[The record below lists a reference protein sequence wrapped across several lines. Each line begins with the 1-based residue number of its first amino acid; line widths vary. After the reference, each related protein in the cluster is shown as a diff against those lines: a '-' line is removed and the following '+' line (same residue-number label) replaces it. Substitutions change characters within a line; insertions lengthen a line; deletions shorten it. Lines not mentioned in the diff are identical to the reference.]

1 MAFNQV
7 NALEFAEIKAQIKEY
22 LRSQSQF
29 SDYDFEGSSL
39 TVLIDTLA
47 YNTYYSSVN
56 ANLAV
61 NEGFLETAV
70 LRENV
75 VKLAR
80 MIGYT
85 PKSARSARTTCNI
98 AVQTPFPYPK
108 SVTIA
113 AGLVANFTGLDNNN
127 FVFSVPTDIAQSVDS
142 LTGIATFSNTV
153 LYEGLFLTDTFVKD
167 TSQRQR
173 FILTNE
179 RVDTTSMIVE
189 VTSGT
194 ITEKY
199 LQATDITKIDSTS
212 KVFFL
217 EESEYQIPE
226 ILFGDGVV
234 GKALNNGDVVT
245 VKYTTSGGTGANG
258 LKVFENIGTYRDNA
272 GNAITSGIT
281 ITAVSFPDGGSDP
294 ETTESIKFG
303 APKFYS
309 AFGRAVSTQDYEA
322 IIPQIY
328 PNVASIACY
337 GGEEAEPPEYG
348 KVFLAIKP
356 RNADKLSLSEKNS
369 VLKKLREY
377 SIAAIQPTII
387 DPSILYID
395 LVSFV
400 YYNPN
405 NTRRTPDEI
414 KNLVITTLTAL
425 NSSGE
430 FNKFGGKFK
439 YSKAQ
444 NIIDDSERSIT
455 SNITRVTMRKNISV
469 TLNARVN
476 YKICY
481 GNRINMQTSTN
492 PAVSSSGF
500 KIVGDDV
507 NTYYLNDDGNQTL
520 RLYYV
525 KGTGEFEYIDGLWG
539 SVDYDMGE
547 IVINDLII
555 QSTSVTNNTL
565 QIKAT
570 PKSNDLV
577 SLRETY
583 ITMGIDNSVITVV
596 EDTISSGSNLSG
608 TGVIPESSYCLL
620 YTSPSPRDK
629 RQSRMP
635 SSA

>member
-7 NALEFAEIKAQIKEY
+7 NALEFNQIKAQIKEY

-39 TVLIDTLA
+39 SVLIDTLA
-47 YNTYYSSVN
+47 YNTYYTSVN

-98 AVQTPFPYPK
+98 AVQTAFPYPK
-108 SVTIA
+108 SVTIS
-113 AGLVANFTGLDNNN
+113 AGLVLNFTGLDNNN
-127 FVFSVPTDIAQSVDS
+127 FVFSIPTDISQSVDS
-142 LTGIATFSNTV
+142 LSGIATFSNTV
-153 LYEGLFLTDTFVKD
+153 LYEGIFLNDTFVKD

-173 FILTNE
+173 FILTND

-234 GKALNNGDVVT
+234 GKALANGDVVN
-245 VKYTTSGGTGANG
+245 VKYTTSAGRGANG
-258 LKVFENIGTYRDNA
+258 LKVFENIGTFRDNNL
-272 GNAITSGIT
+272 NAITSGIT
-281 ITAVSFPDGGSDP
+281 ITAVSFPDGGAEP
-294 ETTESIKFG
+294 ESTESIKFG

-356 RNADKLSLSEKNS
+356 KNADKLSLSEKNA

-395 LVSFV
+395 LTSFV

-405 NTRRTPDEI
+405 LTRRTPAEV

-439 YSKAQ
+439 YSKVQ
-444 NIIDDSERSIT
+444 NIIDDAERSIT
-455 SNITRVTMRKNISV
+455 SNITRVTMRKNATV
-469 TLNARVN
+469 DLNTRVN

-481 GNRINMQTSTN
+481 GNRINQQTSTN
-492 PAVSSSGF
+492 PSVSSSGF

-507 NTYYLNDDGNQTL
+507 NTYYLNDDGAGLL

-525 KGTGEFEYIDGLWG
+525 KGTGEFEYVDGLWG
-539 SVDYDMGE
+539 SVDYDMGD

-555 QSTSVTNNTL
+555 QSTVVTNNTL

-596 EDTISSGSNLSG
+596 EDTISSGSNISG
-608 TGVIPESSYCLL
+608 TGVIPESSY
-620 YTSPSPRDK
+620 
-629 RQSRMP
+629 
-635 SSA
+635 

>member
-7 NALEFAEIKAQIKEY
+7 NALEFNEIKAQIKEY
-22 LRSQSQF
+22 MKSQSQF

-39 TVLIDTLA
+39 TVLIDALA
-47 YNTYYSSVN
+47 YNTYYTAVN

-85 PKSARSARTTCNI
+85 PRSARSARTTVNI
-98 AVQTPFPYPK
+98 SVQTAFPYPK
-108 SVTIA
+108 SVRIGG
-113 AGLVANFTGLDNNN
+113 GLVLNFTGLDNNN
-127 FVFSVPTDIAQSVDS
+127 FVFSIPTDTSQSVDS
-142 LTGIATFSNTV
+142 LTGIASFNNTV
-153 LYEGLFLTDTFVKD
+153 LYEGLYLTDTFVKD
-167 TSQRQR
+167 TTQRQR
-173 FILTNE
+173 FILTND
-179 RVDTTSMIVE
+179 RVDTSSMIVE

-234 GKALNNGDVVT
+234 GKALDNGDVVT
-245 VKYTTSGGTGANG
+245 VKYTTSAGTGANG
-258 LKVFENIGTYRDNA
+258 LKVFENIGTYRDNL
-272 GNAITSGIT
+272 GNGITSGIT
-281 ITAVSFPDGGSDP
+281 ITAVSFPDGGAEP
-294 ETTESIKFG
+294 ESTEAIKFS

-309 AFGRAVSTQDYEA
+309 AFGRAVSTRDYEA

-328 PNVASIACY
+328 PNVSSISCY
-337 GGEEAEPPEYG
+337 GGEEAEPPEFG

-356 RNADKLSLSEKNS
+356 KNADKLSLSEKNS

-377 SIAAIQPTII
+377 SVAAIQPTII
-387 DPSILYID
+387 DPSILYVD
-395 LVSFV
+395 LISFV

-405 NTRRTPDEI
+405 LTRRTPAEV
-414 KNLVITTLTAL
+414 KNLVIITLTTL
-425 NSSGE
+425 NSSAE

-439 YSKAQ
+439 YSKVQ
-444 NIIDDSERSIT
+444 NIIDDAERSIT
-455 SNITRVTMRKNISV
+455 SNITRIAMRKNV
-469 TLNARVN
+469 TVDLNTRVN

-481 GNRINMQTSTN
+481 GNRINQQTSTA
-492 PAVSSSGF
+492 PSVSSSGF

-507 NTYYLNDDGNQTL
+507 NTYYLNDDGAGTL

-539 SVDYDMGE
+539 NVDYDMGE
-547 IVINDLII
+547 ITINDLII
-555 QSTSVTNNTL
+555 QSTNVVNNTL
-565 QIKAT
+565 QISAT

-608 TGVIPESSYCLL
+608 TGVIPESSY
-620 YTSPSPRDK
+620 
-629 RQSRMP
+629 
-635 SSA
+635 

>member
-7 NALEFAEIKAQIKEY
+7 NALEFNQIKAQIKEY

-39 TVLIDTLA
+39 SVLIDTLA
-47 YNTYYSSVN
+47 YNTYYTSVN

-85 PKSARSARTTCNI
+85 PKSARSARTTVNV
-98 AVQTPFPYPK
+98 AVQTVFPYPK
-108 SVTIA
+108 SVTMS
-113 AGLVANFTGLDNNN
+113 AGLVLNFTGLDNNN
-127 FVFSVPTDIAQSVDS
+127 FVFSIPTDITQSVDS
-142 LTGIATFSNTV
+142 LTGVATFNDTV
-153 LYEGLFLTDTFVKD
+153 LYEGLYLTDTFVKN
-167 TSQRQR
+167 TSERQR

-179 RVDTTSMIVE
+179 RVDTTSLVVQ

-194 ITEKY
+194 VTEKY
-199 LQATDITKIDSTS
+199 LQATDITKIDANS

-226 ILFGDGVV
+226 ILFGDGIV
-234 GKALNNGDVVT
+234 GKKLENGDVVT
-245 VKYTTSGGTGANG
+245 VKYTTSAGVGANG
-258 LKVFENIGTYRDNA
+258 LKVFENIGTFRDSLN
-272 GNAITSGIT
+272 NAITSGIT
-281 ITAVSFPDGGSDP
+281 VTATSFPDGGAEP
-294 ETTESIKFG
+294 ETTEAIKFS

-309 AFGRAVSTQDYEA
+309 AFGRAVSTRDYEA

-337 GGEEAEPPEYG
+337 GGEEAEPPEFG

-377 SIAAIQPTII
+377 SVAAIQPTII
-387 DPSILYID
+387 DPSVLYVD
-395 LVSFV
+395 LTSFV

-405 NTRRTPDEI
+405 VTRKTPDQL
-414 KNLVITTLTAL
+414 KNLIITTLTVL

-439 YSKAQ
+439 YSKIQ
-444 NIIDDSERSIT
+444 NIIDEAERSIT
-455 SNITRVTMRKNISV
+455 SNITKVMMRKNV
-469 TLNARVN
+469 TVDLNTRVN

-481 GNRINMQTSTN
+481 GNRINQQTTTN
-492 PAVSSSGF
+492 PAVISSGF
-500 KIVGDDV
+500 KIVGDDI
-507 NTYYLNDDGNQTL
+507 NTYYLNDDGSGTL

-525 KGTGEFEYIDGLWG
+525 KGTGEFEYVDGLWG
-539 SVDYDMGE
+539 TVDYDMGE

-555 QSTSVTNNTL
+555 QSTDVANNTL

-608 TGVIPESSYCLL
+608 TGVIPESSY
-620 YTSPSPRDK
+620 
-629 RQSRMP
+629 
-635 SSA
+635 

>member
-7 NALEFAEIKAQIKEY
+7 NALEFNQIKAQIKEY

-47 YNTYYSSVN
+47 YNTYYTSVN

-98 AVQTPFPYPK
+98 SVQTAFPYPA
-108 SVTIA
+108 SVTMA
-113 AGLVANFTGLDNNN
+113 AGLVLNFTGLDNNN
-127 FVFSVPTDIAQSVDS
+127 FVFSIPTDITQSVDS
-142 LTGIATFSNTV
+142 LTGIATFNDTV
-153 LYEGLFLTDTFVKD
+153 FFEGLYLQDTFVKN
-167 TSQRQR
+167 TAERQR
-173 FILTNE
+173 FILTND
-179 RVDTTSMIVE
+179 RVDTTSMIVQ
-189 VTSGT
+189 VTSCT
-194 ITEKY
+194 VTEKY
-199 LQATDITKIDSTS
+199 LQATDITKIDATS

-234 GKALNNGDVVT
+234 GKALSNGDVVT
-245 VKYTTSGGTGANG
+245 VKYTTSAGTGANG
-258 LKVFENIGTYRDNA
+258 LKVFENIGTFRDNV

-281 ITAVSFPDGGSDP
+281 ITATSFPDGGAEP
-294 ETTESIKFG
+294 ETTEAIKFS

-309 AFGRAVSTQDYEA
+309 AFGRAVSTRDYES

-337 GGEEAEPPEYG
+337 GGEEAEPPEFG

-377 SIAAIQPTII
+377 SVAAIQPTII
-387 DPSILYID
+387 DPSILYVD
-395 LVSFV
+395 LTSFV

-405 NTRRTPDEI
+405 ITRKTPDQL
-414 KNLVITTLTAL
+414 KNLIITTLTVL

-439 YSKAQ
+439 YSKIQ
-444 NIIDDSERSIT
+444 NIIDDAERSIT
-455 SNITRVTMRKNISV
+455 SNITRIAMRKNITV
-469 TLNARVN
+469 DLNTRVN

-481 GNRINMQTSTN
+481 GNRINQQTSTS
-492 PAVSSSGF
+492 PSVISSGF
-500 KIVGDDV
+500 KIVGDDT
-507 NTYYLNDDGNQTL
+507 NTYYLNDDGSGTL

-525 KGTGEFEYIDGLWG
+525 KGTGEFEYVDGLWG
-539 SVDYDMGE
+539 TVDYNMGE

-555 QSTSVTNNTL
+555 QSTNVANNTL

-583 ITMGIDNSVITVV
+583 ITMGIDNSVITMI

-608 TGVIPESSYCLL
+608 TGVIPESSY
-620 YTSPSPRDK
+620 
-629 RQSRMP
+629 
-635 SSA
+635 

>member
-7 NALEFAEIKAQIKEY
+7 NALEFNEIKAQIKEF
-22 LRSQSQF
+22 LKSQSQF

-47 YNTYYSSVN
+47 YNTYYTAVN

-85 PKSARSARTTCNI
+85 PKSARSARTTVDI

-108 SVTIA
+108 SVTIS
-113 AGLVANFTGLDNNN
+113 AGLVLNFTGLDNNN
-127 FVFSVPTDIAQSVDS
+127 FVFSIPTDTSQSVDS

-153 LYEGLFLTDTFVKD
+153 LFEGLFLTDTFVKD

-173 FILTNE
+173 FILTNDK
-179 RVDTTSMIVE
+179 VDTTSMIVE

-226 ILFGDGVV
+226 ILFGDGVI
-234 GKALNNGDVVT
+234 GKALTNGDVVT
-245 VKYTTSGGTGANG
+245 VRYTTSSGNGANG
-258 LKVFENIGTYRDNA
+258 LKVFENIGTYRDNL
-272 GNAITSGIT
+272 GNAISSGIT
-281 ITAVSFPDGGSDP
+281 ITAVSFPDGGSEP

-322 IIPQIY
+322 IVPQVY

-337 GGEEAEPPEYG
+337 GGEEAEPPEFG

-356 RNADKLSLSEKNS
+356 KNADKLSLSEKNS

-377 SIAAIQPTII
+377 SVAAIQPTII
-387 DPSILYID
+387 DPSILYVD
-395 LVSFV
+395 MVSFV

-405 NTRRTPDEI
+405 NTRRTPAEI

-455 SNITRVTMRKNISV
+455 SNITRIMMRKNITV
-469 TLNARVN
+469 DLNQRVN

-481 GNRINMQTSTN
+481 GNRVNQQTSTD
-492 PAVSSSGF
+492 PAIISSGF
-500 KIVGDDV
+500 KIVGDDI
-507 NTYYLNDDGNQTL
+507 NTYYLNDDGAGTL

-555 QSTSVTNNTL
+555 QSTVVANNTL
-565 QIKAT
+565 QIKAV

-583 ITMGIDNSVITVV
+583 ITLGIDNSVITVV

-608 TGVIPESSYCLL
+608 TGVIPESSY
-620 YTSPSPRDK
+620 
-629 RQSRMP
+629 
-635 SSA
+635 

>member
-7 NALEFAEIKAQIKEY
+7 NALEFNEIKAQIKEY
-22 LRSQSQF
+22 MKSQSQF

-39 TVLIDTLA
+39 TVLIDALA
-47 YNTYYSSVN
+47 YNTYYTAVN

-85 PKSARSARTTCNI
+85 PRSARSARTTVNI
-98 AVQTPFPYPK
+98 SVQTAFPYPK
-108 SVTIA
+108 SVTIGG
-113 AGLVANFTGLDNNN
+113 GLVLNFTGLDNNN
-127 FVFSVPTDIAQSVDS
+127 FVFSIPTDTSQSVDS
-142 LTGIATFSNTV
+142 LTGIASFNNTV
-153 LYEGLFLTDTFVKD
+153 LYEGLYLTDTFVKD
-167 TSQRQR
+167 TTQRQR
-173 FILTNE
+173 FILTND
-179 RVDTTSMIVE
+179 RVDTSSMIVE

-234 GKALNNGDVVT
+234 GKALDNGDVVT
-245 VKYTTSGGTGANG
+245 VKYTTSAGTGANG
-258 LKVFENIGTYRDNA
+258 LKVFENIGTYRDNL
-272 GNAITSGIT
+272 GNGITSGIT
-281 ITAVSFPDGGSDP
+281 ITAVSFPDGGAEP
-294 ETTESIKFG
+294 ESTEAIKFS

-309 AFGRAVSTQDYEA
+309 AFGRAVSTRDYEA

-328 PNVASIACY
+328 PNVSSISCY
-337 GGEEAEPPEYG
+337 GGEEAEPPEFG

-356 RNADKLSLSEKNS
+356 KNADKLSLSEKNS

-377 SIAAIQPTII
+377 SVAAIQPTII
-387 DPSILYID
+387 DPSILYVD
-395 LVSFV
+395 LISFV

-405 NTRRTPDEI
+405 LTRRTPAEV
-414 KNLVITTLTAL
+414 KNLVIITLTTL
-425 NSSGE
+425 NSSAE

-439 YSKAQ
+439 YSKVQ
-444 NIIDDSERSIT
+444 NIIDDAERSIT
-455 SNITRVTMRKNISV
+455 SNITRIAMRKNV
-469 TLNARVN
+469 TVDLNTRVN

-481 GNRINMQTSTN
+481 GNRINQQTSTA
-492 PAVSSSGF
+492 PSVSPSGF

-507 NTYYLNDDGNQTL
+507 NTYYLNDDGAGTL

-539 SVDYDMGE
+539 NVDYDMGE
-547 IVINDLII
+547 ITINDLII
-555 QSTSVTNNTL
+555 QSTNVVNNTL
-565 QIKAT
+565 QISAT

-608 TGVIPESSYCLL
+608 TGVIPESSY
-620 YTSPSPRDK
+620 
-629 RQSRMP
+629 
-635 SSA
+635 

>member
-7 NALEFAEIKAQIKEY
+7 NALEFNQIKAQIKEY

-39 TVLIDTLA
+39 TVLIDALA
-47 YNTYYSSVN
+47 YNTYYTSVN

-98 AVQTPFPYPK
+98 SVQTAFPYPK

-113 AGLVANFTGLDNNN
+113 AGLVLNFTGLDNNN
-127 FVFSVPTDIAQSVDS
+127 FVFSIPSDITQSVDS
-142 LTGIATFSNTV
+142 LTGIAAFNDTV
-153 LYEGLFLTDTFVKD
+153 LYEGLYLTDTFVKN
-167 TSQRQR
+167 TAERQR
-173 FILTNE
+173 FILTND
-179 RVDTTSMIVE
+179 RVDTTSMIVQ

-194 ITEKY
+194 VTEKY
-199 LQATDITKIDSTS
+199 LQATDITKIDATS

-234 GKALNNGDVVT
+234 GKALSNGDVVT
-245 VKYTTSGGTGANG
+245 VKYTTSAGTGANG
-258 LKVFENIGTYRDNA
+258 LKVFENIGTFRDNV

-281 ITAVSFPDGGSDP
+281 ITATSFPDGGAEP
-294 ETTESIKFG
+294 ETTEAIKFS

-309 AFGRAVSTQDYEA
+309 AFGRAVSTRDYES

-337 GGEEAEPPEYG
+337 GGEEAEPPEFG

-356 RNADKLSLSEKNS
+356 KNADKLSLSEKNS

-377 SIAAIQPTII
+377 SVAAIQPTII
-387 DPSILYID
+387 DPSILYVD
-395 LVSFV
+395 LTSFV

-405 NTRRTPDEI
+405 NTRKSPAEL
-414 KNLVITTLTAL
+414 KNLILTTLTVL

-439 YSKAQ
+439 YSKIQ
-444 NIIDDSERSIT
+444 NIIDDAERSIT
-455 SNITRVTMRKNISV
+455 SNITRIAMRKNITV
-469 TLNARVN
+469 DLNTRVN

-481 GNRINMQTSTN
+481 GNRINQQTTTN
-492 PAVSSSGF
+492 PAVISSGF
-500 KIVGDDV
+500 KIVGDDI
-507 NTYYLNDDGNQTL
+507 NTYYLNDDGSGTL

-525 KGTGEFEYIDGLWG
+525 KGTGEFEYVDGLWG
-539 SVDYDMGE
+539 TVDYDMGE

-555 QSTSVTNNTL
+555 QSTNVANNTL

-608 TGVIPESSYCLL
+608 TGVIPESSY
-620 YTSPSPRDK
+620 
-629 RQSRMP
+629 
-635 SSA
+635 

>member
-7 NALEFAEIKAQIKEY
+7 NSLEFNEIKAQIKEY

-47 YNTYYSSVN
+47 YNTYYTAVN

-85 PKSARSARTTCNI
+85 PKSARSARTVVNI
-98 AVQTPFPYPK
+98 SVQTAFPYPK

-113 AGLVANFTGLDNNN
+113 AGLVLNYTGLDNNN
-127 FVFSVPTDIAQSVDS
+127 FVFSIPTDTSQSVDS
-142 LTGIATFSNTV
+142 LTGIASFKNVTLF
-153 LYEGLFLTDTFVKD
+153 EGLYLQDTFVKN

-179 RVDTTSMIVE
+179 RVDTSSMIVQ

-199 LQATDITKIDSTS
+199 LQATDVTKIDSTS

-234 GKALNNGDVVT
+234 GKALLNGDVVT
-245 VKYTTSGGTGANG
+245 VKYTTSAGRGANG
-258 LKVFENIGTYRDNA
+258 LKVFENIGTYRDNLN
-272 GNAITSGIT
+272 NAITSGIT
-281 ITAVSFPDGGSDP
+281 INAISFPDGGAEP
-294 ETTESIKFG
+294 ESTESIKFS

-328 PNVASIACY
+328 PNVASISCY
-337 GGEEAEPPEYG
+337 GGEEAEPPEFG

-356 RNADKLSLSEKNS
+356 KNADKLSLSEKNS

-395 LVSFV
+395 LNSFV

-405 NTRRTPDEI
+405 NTRKTPAEV

-425 NSSGE
+425 NASGE

-439 YSKAQ
+439 YSKIQ
-444 NIIDDSERSIT
+444 NIIDQAERSIT
-455 SNITRVTMRKNISV
+455 SNITKIVMRKNISV
-469 TLNARVN
+469 DLNTRVN

-481 GNRINMQTSTN
+481 GNRINQQTSTN
-492 PAVSSSGF
+492 PSIMSSGF

-507 NTYYLNDDGNQTL
+507 NTYFLNDDANGAL

-555 QSTSVTNNTL
+555 QSTSVTNDTL

-583 ITMGIDNSVITVV
+583 ITMGIDNTVITVV

-608 TGVIPESSYCLL
+608 TGVIPESSY
-620 YTSPSPRDK
+620 
-629 RQSRMP
+629 
-635 SSA
+635 

>member
-7 NALEFAEIKAQIKEY
+7 NALEFNEIKAQIKEY
-22 LRSQSQF
+22 LKSQSQF

-39 TVLIDTLA
+39 TVLIDALA
-47 YNTYYSSVN
+47 YNTYYTSVN

-85 PKSARSARTTCNI
+85 PSSARSARTTVNI
-98 AVQTPFPYPK
+98 AVQTAFPYPK
-108 SVTIA
+108 TVTIS
-113 AGLVANFTGLDNNN
+113 AGLVLNFTGLDNNN
-127 FVFSVPTDIAQSVDS
+127 FVFSIPTDVTQSVDS

-153 LYEGLFLTDTFVKD
+153 LYEGLYLSDTFVKD
-167 TSQRQR
+167 TTQRQR

-199 LQATDITKIDSTS
+199 LQATDITKINSTS

-234 GKALNNGDVVT
+234 GKALENGDVVT
-245 VKYTTSGGTGANG
+245 VTYTTSAGTGANG
-258 LKVFENIGTYRDNA
+258 LKVFENFGTYRDNA
-272 GNAITSGIT
+272 GNGITSGIT
-281 ITAVSFPDGGSDP
+281 ITAVSFPDGGSEP
-294 ETTESIKFG
+294 ESTEAIKFS

-309 AFGRAVSTQDYEA
+309 AFGRAVSTRDYEA

-328 PNVASIACY
+328 PNVSSIACY

-356 RNADKLSLSEKNS
+356 KNADKLSLSEKNS
-369 VLKKLREY
+369 VLKSLREY

-395 LVSFV
+395 LISFV

-405 NTRRTPDEI
+405 NTRRTPAEV

-439 YSKAQ
+439 YSKVQ
-444 NIIDDSERSIT
+444 NIIDDAERSIT
-455 SNITRVTMRKNISV
+455 SNITRVAMRKNV
-469 TLNARVN
+469 TVDLNTRVN

-481 GNRINMQTSTN
+481 GNRINMQTSTS
-492 PAVSSSGF
+492 PSVSTSGF
-500 KIVGDDV
+500 KIVGDDI
-507 NTYYLNDDGNQTL
+507 NTYYLNDDGTGTL

-539 SVDYDMGE
+539 SVDYDMCE
-547 IVINDLII
+547 ITINDLII
-555 QSTSVTNNTL
+555 QSTNVANNTL
-565 QIKAT
+565 QISAT

-596 EDTISSGSNLSG
+596 EDTISSGANLSG
-608 TGVIPESSYCLL
+608 TGVIPESSY
-620 YTSPSPRDK
+620 
-629 RQSRMP
+629 
-635 SSA
+635 

>member
-7 NALEFAEIKAQIKEY
+7 NALEFNQIKAQIKEY
-22 LRSQSQF
+22 LKSQSQF

-47 YNTYYSSVN
+47 YNTYYTAVN

-85 PKSARSARTTCNI
+85 PNSAKSARTTVNI
-98 AVQTPFPYPK
+98 AVQTAFPYPK

-113 AGLVANFTGLDNNN
+113 AGLVLNFTGLDNNN
-127 FVFSVPTDIAQSVDS
+127 FVFSIPTDVSQSVDS
-142 LTGIATFSNTV
+142 LTGIASFNNLELT
-153 LYEGLFLTDTFVKD
+153 EGLYLQDTFVKNE
-167 TSQRQR
+167 TQRQR
-173 FILTNE
+173 FILTNN

-199 LQATDITKIDSTS
+199 LQVSDITKITSTS
-212 KVFFL
+212 KVFYL

-226 ILFGDGVV
+226 ILFGDGVI
-234 GKALNNGDVVT
+234 GKALENGDVVT
-245 VKYTTSGGTGANG
+245 VKYTTSAGAGANG
-258 LKVFENIGTYRDNA
+258 LKVFENIGTFRDNLN
-272 GNAITSGIT
+272 NAITSGIT
-281 ITAVSFPDGGSDP
+281 ISTVTFPDGGAEP
-294 ETTESIKFG
+294 ESTESIKFS

-337 GGEEAEPPEYG
+337 GGEEAEPPQFG

-369 VLKKLREY
+369 VLKKLRDF
-377 SIAAIQPTII
+377 SVAAIQPTII
-387 DPSILYID
+387 DPSVLYVD
-395 LVSFV
+395 LNSFV

-405 NTRRTPDEI
+405 NTRRTPAEI
-414 KNLVITTLTAL
+414 KNLIIITLNAL
-425 NSSGE
+425 NASGE

-439 YSKAQ
+439 YSKVQ
-444 NIIDDSERSIT
+444 NIIDDAERSIT
-455 SNITRVTMRKNISV
+455 SNITRITMRKNV
-469 TLNARVN
+469 TVDLNTRVN
-476 YKICY
+476 YSICY
-481 GNRINMQTSTN
+481 GNRINQQTSTN
-492 PAVSSSGF
+492 PTILSSGF
-500 KIVGDDV
+500 KIVGDDI
-507 NTYYLNDDGNQTL
+507 NTYFLNDDGAGSL

-583 ITMGIDNSVITVV
+583 ITMGIDNSVVTVV

-608 TGVIPESSYCLL
+608 TGVIPESSY
-620 YTSPSPRDK
+620 
-629 RQSRMP
+629 
-635 SSA
+635 

>member
-7 NALEFAEIKAQIKEY
+7 NALEFNEIKAQIKEY
-22 LRSQSQF
+22 LKSQSQF

-47 YNTYYSSVN
+47 YNTYYTAVN

-85 PKSARSARTTCNI
+85 PKSARSARTTVDI

-108 SVTIA
+108 SVTIS
-113 AGLVANFTGLDNNN
+113 AGLVLNFTGLDNNN
-127 FVFSVPTDIAQSVDS
+127 FVFSIPTDTSQSVDS

-153 LYEGLFLTDTFVKD
+153 LFEGLFLTDTFVKD

-173 FILTNE
+173 FILTNDK
-179 RVDTTSMIVE
+179 VDTTSMIVE

-226 ILFGDGVV
+226 ILFGDGVI
-234 GKALNNGDVVT
+234 GKALTNGDVVT
-245 VKYTTSGGTGANG
+245 VRYTTSSGNGANG

-272 GNAITSGIT
+272 GNSISSGIT
-281 ITAVSFPDGGSDP
+281 ITAVSFPDGGSEP

-322 IIPQIY
+322 IVPQVY

-337 GGEEAEPPEYG
+337 GGEEAEPPEFG

-356 RNADKLSLSEKNS
+356 KNADKLSLSEKNS

-377 SIAAIQPTII
+377 SVAAIQPTII
-387 DPSILYID
+387 DPSILYVD
-395 LVSFV
+395 MVSFV

-405 NTRRTPDEI
+405 NTRRTPAEI

-455 SNITRVTMRKNISV
+455 SNITRIMMRKNITV
-469 TLNARVN
+469 DLNQRVN

-481 GNRINMQTSTN
+481 GNRVNQQTSTD
-492 PAVSSSGF
+492 PAIISSGF

-507 NTYYLNDDGNQTL
+507 NTYYLNDDGAGTL

-547 IVINDLII
+547 IVINDLIL
-555 QSTSVTNNTL
+555 QSTVVANNTL
-565 QIKAT
+565 QIKAV

-583 ITMGIDNSVITVV
+583 ITLGIDNSVITVV

-608 TGVIPESSYCLL
+608 TGVIPESSY
-620 YTSPSPRDK
+620 
-629 RQSRMP
+629 
-635 SSA
+635 

>member
-39 TVLIDTLA
+39 TVLIDALA
-47 YNTYYSSVN
+47 YNTYYTSVN

-85 PKSARSARTTCNI
+85 PKSARSARTTVDI
-98 AVQTPFPYPK
+98 AVQTAFPYPK

-113 AGLVANFTGLDNNN
+113 AGLVLNFTGLDNNN
-127 FVFSVPTDIAQSVDS
+127 FVFSIPTDISQSVDS
-142 LTGIATFSNTV
+142 LSGIATFSNTV
-153 LYEGLFLTDTFVKD
+153 LYEGIFLNDTFVKD

-173 FILTNE
+173 FILTND

-234 GKALNNGDVVT
+234 GKALTNGDVVN
-245 VKYTTSGGTGANG
+245 VKYTTSAGRGANG
-258 LKVFENIGTYRDNA
+258 LKVFENIGTFRDNSL
-272 GNAITSGIT
+272 NAITSGIT
-281 ITAVSFPDGGSDP
+281 ITATSFPDGGAEP
-294 ETTESIKFG
+294 ESTESIKFG

-356 RNADKLSLSEKNS
+356 KNADKLSLSEKNA
-369 VLKKLREY
+369 VLKTLREY

-395 LVSFV
+395 LTSFV

-405 NTRRTPDEI
+405 LTRRTPAEV

-439 YSKAQ
+439 YSKVQ
-444 NIIDDSERSIT
+444 NIIDDAERSIT
-455 SNITRVTMRKNISV
+455 SNITRVTMRKNATV
-469 TLNARVN
+469 DLNTRVN

-481 GNRINMQTSTN
+481 GNRINQQTSTN
-492 PAVSSSGF
+492 PSVSSSGF

-507 NTYYLNDDGNQTL
+507 NTYYLNDDGTGTL

-525 KGTGEFEYIDGLWG
+525 KGTGEFEYVDGLWG
-539 SVDYDMGE
+539 SVDYDMGD

-555 QSTSVTNNTL
+555 QSTVVANNTL

-596 EDTISSGSNLSG
+596 EDTISSGSNISG
-608 TGVIPESSYCLL
+608 TGVIPESSY
-620 YTSPSPRDK
+620 
-629 RQSRMP
+629 
-635 SSA
+635 

>member
-7 NALEFAEIKAQIKEY
+7 NSLEFNEIKAQIKEY
-22 LRSQSQF
+22 LKSQSQF

-47 YNTYYSSVN
+47 YNTYYTAVN

-85 PKSARSARTTCNI
+85 PKSARSARTVVDI
-98 AVQTPFPYPK
+98 SVQTAFPYPK

-113 AGLVANFTGLDNNN
+113 AGLVLNYTGLDNNN
-127 FVFSVPTDIAQSVDS
+127 FVFSIPTDTSQSVDS
-142 LTGIATFSNTV
+142 LTGIASFNNVTLF
-153 LYEGLFLTDTFVKD
+153 EGLYLQDTFVKN

-173 FILTNE
+173 FILTND
-179 RVDTTSMIVE
+179 RVDTSSMIVQ

-199 LQATDITKIDSTS
+199 LQATDVTKIDSTS

-234 GKALNNGDVVT
+234 GKALLNGDVVT
-245 VKYTTSGGTGANG
+245 VKYTTSAGRGANG
-258 LKVFENIGTYRDNA
+258 LKVFENIGTYRDNLN
-272 GNAITSGIT
+272 NAITSGIT
-281 ITAVSFPDGGSDP
+281 INAISFPDGGAEP
-294 ETTESIKFG
+294 ESTESIKFS

-328 PNVASIACY
+328 PNVASISCY
-337 GGEEAEPPEYG
+337 GGEEAEPPEFG

-356 RNADKLSLSEKNS
+356 KNADKLSLSEKNS

-395 LVSFV
+395 LNSFV

-405 NTRRTPDEI
+405 NTRRTPAEI

-444 NIIDDSERSIT
+444 NIIDDAERSIT
-455 SNITRVTMRKNISV
+455 SNITRIMMRKNITV
-469 TLNARVN
+469 DLNQRVN

-481 GNRINMQTSTN
+481 GNRVNQQTSAD
-492 PAVSSSGF
+492 PAIISSGF
-500 KIVGDDV
+500 KIVGDDI
-507 NTYYLNDDGNQTL
+507 NTYYLNDDGAGTL

-555 QSTSVTNNTL
+555 QSTAVANNTL
-565 QIKAT
+565 QLKAV

-583 ITMGIDNSVITVV
+583 ITLGID
-596 EDTISSGSNLSG
+596 
-608 TGVIPESSYCLL
+608 CLL
-620 YTSPSPRDK
+620 YTSPSPRDLST
-629 RQSRMP
+629 SRMP

>member
-1 MAFNQV
+1 M
-7 NALEFAEIKAQIKEY
+7 
-22 LRSQSQF
+22 
-29 SDYDFEGSSL
+29 
-39 TVLIDTLA
+39 VL
-47 YNTYYSSVN
+47 
-56 ANLAV
+56 
-61 NEGFLETAV
+61 
-70 LRENV
+70 
-75 VKLAR
+75 
-80 MIGYT
+80 
-85 PKSARSARTTCNI
+85 
-98 AVQTPFPYPK
+98 
-108 SVTIA
+108 
-113 AGLVANFTGLDNNN
+113 NFTGLDNNN
-127 FVFSVPTDIAQSVDS
+127 FVFSIPTDVTQSVDS

-153 LYEGLFLTDTFVKD
+153 LYEGLYLSDTFVKD
-167 TSQRQR
+167 TTQRQR

-199 LQATDITKIDSTS
+199 LQATDITKINSTS

-234 GKALNNGDVVT
+234 GKALENGDVVT
-245 VKYTTSGGTGANG
+245 VTYTTSAGTGANG

-272 GNAITSGIT
+272 GNGITSGIT
-281 ITAVSFPDGGSDP
+281 ITAVSFPDGGSEP
-294 ETTESIKFG
+294 ESTEAIKFS

-309 AFGRAVSTQDYEA
+309 AFGRAVSTRDYEA

-328 PNVASIACY
+328 PNVSSIACY

-356 RNADKLSLSEKNS
+356 KNADKLSLSEKNS
-369 VLKKLREY
+369 VLKSLREY

-395 LVSFV
+395 LISFV

-405 NTRRTPDEI
+405 NTRRTPAEV

-439 YSKAQ
+439 YSKVQ
-444 NIIDDSERSIT
+444 NIIDDAERSIT
-455 SNITRVTMRKNISV
+455 SNITRVAMRKNV
-469 TLNARVN
+469 TVDLNTRVN

-481 GNRINMQTSTN
+481 GNRINMQTSTS
-492 PAVSSSGF
+492 PSVSTSGF
-500 KIVGDDV
+500 KIVGDDI
-507 NTYYLNDDGNQTL
+507 NTYYLNDDGTGTL

-547 IVINDLII
+547 ITINDLII
-555 QSTSVTNNTL
+555 QSTNVANNTL
-565 QIKAT
+565 QISAT

-596 EDTISSGSNLSG
+596 EDTISSGANLSG
-608 TGVIPESSYCLL
+608 TGVIPESSY
-620 YTSPSPRDK
+620 
-629 RQSRMP
+629 
-635 SSA
+635 

>member
-7 NALEFAEIKAQIKEY
+7 NALEFNQIKAQIRDY
-22 LRSQSQF
+22 LKSQSQF

-47 YNTYYSSVN
+47 YNTYYTAVN

-61 NEGFLETAV
+61 NEGFLETAI

-85 PKSARSARTTCNI
+85 PKSARSARTVVNI
-98 AVQTPFPYPK
+98 SVQTAFPYPK
-108 SVTIA
+108 SVTIS
-113 AGLVANFTGLDNNN
+113 AGLVLNFTGLDNNN
-127 FVFSVPTDIAQSVDS
+127 FVFSTPTDISQSVDS
-142 LTGIATFSNTV
+142 ITGIATFNGIT
-153 LYEGLFLTDTFVKD
+153 LFEGLFLQDTFVKD
-167 TSQRQR
+167 SSQRQR
-173 FILTNE
+173 FILTND
-179 RVDTTSMIVE
+179 RVDTSSMIVQ

-212 KVFFL
+212 KIFFL

-234 GKALNNGDVVT
+234 GKALTNGDVVT
-245 VKYTTSGGTGANG
+245 VKYATSAGAGANG
-258 LKVFENIGTYRDNA
+258 LKVFENIGTYRDNLN
-272 GNAITSGIT
+272 NAITSGIS
-281 ITAVSFPDGGSDP
+281 ITATQFPDGGAEP
-294 ETTESIKFG
+294 ESTESIKFG

-322 IIPQIY
+322 IVPQIY

-337 GGEEAEPPEYG
+337 GGEEAEPPEFG

-356 RNADKLSLSEKNS
+356 KNADKLSLSEKNS
-369 VLKKLREY
+369 VLKKLREF
-377 SIAAIQPTII
+377 SVAAIQPTII
-387 DPSILYID
+387 DPSILFID

-405 NTRRTPDEI
+405 NTRREPAEI

-425 NSSGE
+425 NASGE

-439 YSKAQ
+439 YSKVQ
-444 NIIDDSERSIT
+444 NIIDAAERSIT
-455 SNITRVTMRKNISV
+455 SNITRVTMRKNV
-469 TLNARVN
+469 TVDLNTRVN

-481 GNRINMQTSTN
+481 GNRINKQTSTD
-492 PAVSSSGF
+492 PAVLSSGF

-507 NTYYLNDDGNQTL
+507 NTYFLNDDGTGTL

-555 QSTSVTNNTL
+555 QSTSVANNTL

-583 ITMGIDNSVITVV
+583 ITMGIDNSVVTVV

-608 TGVIPESSYCLL
+608 TGVIPESSY
-620 YTSPSPRDK
+620 
-629 RQSRMP
+629 
-635 SSA
+635 

>member
-7 NALEFAEIKAQIKEY
+7 NALEFNQIKAQIKEY

-39 TVLIDTLA
+39 TVLIDALA
-47 YNTYYSSVN
+47 YNTYYTSVN

-85 PKSARSARTTCNI
+85 PKSARSARTTVNI
-98 AVQTPFPYPK
+98 SVQTAFPYPK
-108 SVTIA
+108 SVTMA
-113 AGLVANFTGLDNNN
+113 AGLVLNFTGLDNNN
-127 FVFSVPTDIAQSVDS
+127 FVFSIPSDITQSVDS
-142 LTGIATFSNTV
+142 LTGIAAFNDTV
-153 LYEGLFLTDTFVKD
+153 LYEGLYLTDTFVKN
-167 TSQRQR
+167 TAERQR
-173 FILTNE
+173 FILTND
-179 RVDTTSMIVE
+179 RVDTTSMIVQ

-194 ITEKY
+194 VTEKY
-199 LQATDITKIDSTS
+199 LQATDITKIDADS

-234 GKALNNGDVVT
+234 GKALANGDVVT
-245 VKYTTSGGTGANG
+245 VKYTTSGGIGANG
-258 LKVFENIGTYRDNA
+258 LKVFENIGTFRDNLN
-272 GNAITSGIT
+272 NAITSGIT
-281 ITAVSFPDGGSDP
+281 ITATSFPDGGSEP
-294 ETTESIKFG
+294 ETTEAIKFS

-309 AFGRAVSTQDYEA
+309 AFGRAVSTRDYEA

-337 GGEEAEPPEYG
+337 GGEEAEPPEFG

-377 SIAAIQPTII
+377 SVAAIQPTII
-387 DPSILYID
+387 DPSILYVD
-395 LVSFV
+395 LTSFV

-405 NTRRTPDEI
+405 ITRKSPEEL
-414 KNLVITTLTAL
+414 KNLIITTLTVL

-439 YSKAQ
+439 YSKIQ
-444 NIIDDSERSIT
+444 NIIDDAERSIT
-455 SNITRVTMRKNISV
+455 SNITRISMRKNITV
-469 TLNARVN
+469 DLNTRVN

-481 GNRINMQTSTN
+481 GNRINQQTTTN
-492 PAVSSSGF
+492 PAVISSGF
-500 KIVGDDV
+500 KIVGDDI
-507 NTYYLNDDGNQTL
+507 NTYYLNDDGSGTL

-525 KGTGEFEYIDGLWG
+525 KGTGEFEYVDGLWG
-539 SVDYDMGE
+539 TVDYDMGE

-555 QSTSVTNNTL
+555 QSTNVANDTL

-608 TGVIPESSYCLL
+608 TGVIPESSY
-620 YTSPSPRDK
+620 
-629 RQSRMP
+629 
-635 SSA
+635 

>member
-7 NALEFAEIKAQIKEY
+7 NALEFNQIKAQIKEY

-47 YNTYYSSVN
+47 YNTYYTAVN

-85 PKSARSARTTCNI
+85 PKSARSARTTVNI
-98 AVQTPFPYPK
+98 SVQTAFPYPK
-108 SVTIA
+108 SVTMA
-113 AGLVANFTGLDNNN
+113 AGLVLNFTGLDNNN
-127 FVFSVPTDIAQSVDS
+127 FVFSIPTDVTQSVDS
-142 LTGIATFSNTV
+142 LTGIATFNDQV
-153 LYEGLFLTDTFVKD
+153 LFEGLYLQDTFVKN
-167 TSQRQR
+167 TAERQR
-173 FILTNE
+173 FILTND
-179 RVDTTSMIVE
+179 RVDTTSMIIQ

-199 LQATDITKIDSTS
+199 LQATDITKIDANS

-234 GKALNNGDVVT
+234 GKALSNGDVVT
-245 VKYTTSGGTGANG
+245 VKYTTSAGTGANG
-258 LKVFENIGTYRDNA
+258 LKVFENIGTFRDNLN
-272 GNAITSGIT
+272 NAITSGIS
-281 ITAVSFPDGGSDP
+281 ITAVSFPDGGAEP
-294 ETTESIKFG
+294 ETTESIKFS

-309 AFGRAVSTQDYEA
+309 AFGRAVSTRDYEA

-337 GGEEAEPPEYG
+337 GGEEAEPPEFG

-356 RNADKLSLSEKNS
+356 KNADKLSLSEKNS

-377 SIAAIQPTII
+377 SVAAIQPTII
-387 DPSILYID
+387 DPSILYVD
-395 LVSFV
+395 LTSFV

-405 NTRRTPDEI
+405 ITRKTPAQL
-414 KNLVITTLTAL
+414 KNLIITTLTVL

-439 YSKAQ
+439 YSKIQ
-444 NIIDDSERSIT
+444 NIIDDAERSIT
-455 SNITRVTMRKNISV
+455 SNITRIAMRKNV
-469 TLNARVN
+469 TVDLNTRVN

-481 GNRINMQTSTN
+481 GNRINKQTSTN
-492 PAVSSSGF
+492 PAVISSGF
-500 KIVGDDV
+500 KIVGDDI
-507 NTYYLNDDGNQTL
+507 NTYYLNDDGAGTL

-525 KGTGEFEYIDGLWG
+525 KGTGEFEYVDGLWG
-539 SVDYDMGE
+539 DVDYDMGE

-555 QSTSVTNNTL
+555 QSTNVANNTL
-565 QIKAT
+565 QIRAT

-583 ITMGIDNSVITVV
+583 ITMGIDNSVITMI

-608 TGVIPESSYCLL
+608 TGVIPESSY
-620 YTSPSPRDK
+620 
-629 RQSRMP
+629 
-635 SSA
+635 

>member
-7 NALEFAEIKAQIKEY
+7 NALEFNQIKAQIKEY

-47 YNTYYSSVN
+47 YNTYYTSVN

-98 AVQTPFPYPK
+98 AVQTAFPYPK
-108 SVTIA
+108 SVTIS
-113 AGLVANFTGLDNNN
+113 AGLVLNFTGLDNNN
-127 FVFSVPTDIAQSVDS
+127 FVFSIPTDISQSVDS
-142 LTGIATFSNTV
+142 LSGIATFSNTV
-153 LYEGLFLTDTFVKD
+153 LYEGIFLNDTFVKD

-173 FILTNE
+173 FILTND

-234 GKALNNGDVVT
+234 GKALANGDVVN
-245 VKYTTSGGTGANG
+245 VKYTTSAGRGANG
-258 LKVFENIGTYRDNA
+258 LKVFENIGTFRDNNL
-272 GNAITSGIT
+272 NAITSGIT
-281 ITAVSFPDGGSDP
+281 ITAVSFPDGGAEP
-294 ETTESIKFG
+294 ESTESIKFG

-356 RNADKLSLSEKNS
+356 KNADKLSLSEKNA

-395 LVSFV
+395 LTSFV

-405 NTRRTPDEI
+405 LTRRTPAEV

-439 YSKAQ
+439 YSKVQ
-444 NIIDDSERSIT
+444 NIIDDAERSIT
-455 SNITRVTMRKNISV
+455 SNITRVTMRKNATV
-469 TLNARVN
+469 DLNTRVN

-481 GNRINMQTSTN
+481 GNRINQQTSTN
-492 PAVSSSGF
+492 PSVSSSGF

-507 NTYYLNDDGNQTL
+507 NTYYLNDDGAGTL

-525 KGTGEFEYIDGLWG
+525 KGTGEFEYVDGLWG
-539 SVDYDMGE
+539 SVDYDMGD

-555 QSTSVTNNTL
+555 QSTVITNNTL

-596 EDTISSGSNLSG
+596 EDTISSGSNISG
-608 TGVIPESSYCLL
+608 TGVIPESSY
-620 YTSPSPRDK
+620 
-629 RQSRMP
+629 
-635 SSA
+635 

>member
-7 NALEFAEIKAQIKEY
+7 NALEFNQIKAQIKEY
-22 LRSQSQF
+22 LKSQDQF

-47 YNTYYSSVN
+47 YNTYYTAVN

-70 LRENV
+70 MRENV

-85 PKSARSARTTCNI
+85 PKSARSARTTVDI

-108 SVTIA
+108 SVTIS
-113 AGLVANFTGLDNNN
+113 AGLVLNFTGLDNNN
-127 FVFSVPTDIAQSVDS
+127 FVFSIPTDTSQSVDS

-153 LYEGLFLTDTFVKD
+153 LFEGLFLTDTFVKD
-167 TSQRQR
+167 NTQRQR
-173 FILTNE
+173 FILTNG

-226 ILFGDGVV
+226 ILFGDGVI
-234 GKALNNGDVVT
+234 GKALTNGDVVT
-245 VKYTTSGGTGANG
+245 VRYTTSSGNGANG
-258 LKVFENIGTYRDNA
+258 LKVFENIGTYRDNL
-272 GNAITSGIT
+272 GNAISSGIT
-281 ITAVSFPDGGSDP
+281 ITAVSFPDGGSEP

-328 PNVASIACY
+328 PNVSSIACY
-337 GGEEAEPPEYG
+337 GGEEAEPPEFG

-356 RNADKLSLSEKNS
+356 KNADKLSLSEKNS

-377 SIAAIQPTII
+377 SVAAIQPTII
-387 DPSILYID
+387 DPSILYVD
-395 LVSFV
+395 MVSFV

-405 NTRRTPDEI
+405 NTRRTPAEI
-414 KNLVITTLTAL
+414 KNLVITILTAL

-439 YSKAQ
+439 YSRIQ
-444 NIIDDSERSIT
+444 NIIDDAERSIT
-455 SNITRVTMRKNISV
+455 SNITRIMMRKNIAID
-469 TLNARVN
+469 LNQRVN

-481 GNRINMQTSTN
+481 GNRINQQTSTD
-492 PAVSSSGF
+492 PAIISSGF
-500 KIVGDDV
+500 KIVGDDI
-507 NTYYLNDDGNQTL
+507 NTYYLNDDGAGTL

-555 QSTSVTNNTL
+555 QSTAVANNTL
-565 QIKAT
+565 QLKAV

-583 ITMGIDNSVITVV
+583 ITLGIDNSVITVV

-608 TGVIPESSYCLL
+608 TGVIPESSY
-620 YTSPSPRDK
+620 
-629 RQSRMP
+629 
-635 SSA
+635 

>member
-7 NALEFAEIKAQIKEY
+7 NALEFNEIKAQIKEY
-22 LRSQSQF
+22 MKSQSQF

-39 TVLIDTLA
+39 TVLIDALA
-47 YNTYYSSVN
+47 YNTYYTAVN

-85 PKSARSARTTCNI
+85 PKSARSARTTVNI
-98 AVQTPFPYPK
+98 SVQTAFPYPK
-108 SVTIA
+108 SVTIG
-113 AGLVANFTGLDNNN
+113 AGLVLNFTGLDNNN
-127 FVFSVPTDIAQSVDS
+127 FVFSIPTDTSQSVDS
-142 LTGIATFSNTV
+142 LTGIATFNNTV
-153 LYEGLFLTDTFVKD
+153 LYEGLYLTDTFVKD
-167 TSQRQR
+167 ESQRQR
-173 FILTNE
+173 FILTND
-179 RVDTTSMIVE
+179 RVDTSSMIVE

-226 ILFGDGVV
+226 ILFGDGVI
-234 GKALNNGDVVT
+234 GKALDNGDVVT
-245 VKYTTSGGTGANG
+245 VKYTTSAGTGANG
-258 LKVFENIGTYRDNA
+258 LKVFENIGTYRDNL

-281 ITAVSFPDGGSDP
+281 ISAVSFPDGGAEP
-294 ETTESIKFG
+294 ESTESIKFS

-309 AFGRAVSTQDYEA
+309 AFGRAVSTRDYEA

-328 PNVASIACY
+328 PNVSSISCY
-337 GGEEAEPPEYG
+337 GGEEAEPPEFG

-356 RNADKLSLSEKNS
+356 KNADKLSLSEKNS

-377 SIAAIQPTII
+377 SVAAIQPTII
-387 DPSILYID
+387 DPSILYVD

-405 NTRRTPDEI
+405 LTRRTPAEV
-414 KNLVITTLTAL
+414 KNLVIITLTTLNA
-425 NSSGE
+425 SAE

-439 YSKAQ
+439 YSKVQ
-444 NIIDDSERSIT
+444 NIIDDAERSIT
-455 SNITRVTMRKNISV
+455 SNITRIAMRKNITV
-469 TLNARVN
+469 DLNTRVN

-481 GNRINMQTSTN
+481 GNRINQQTSVA
-492 PAVSSSGF
+492 PSVISSGF

-507 NTYYLNDDGNQTL
+507 NTYYLNDDGAGLL

-525 KGTGEFEYIDGLWG
+525 KGTGEFDYVDGLWG
-539 SVDYDMGE
+539 SIDYDMGE

-555 QSTSVTNNTL
+555 QSTNVVNNTL
-565 QIKAT
+565 QISAT

-608 TGVIPESSYCLL
+608 TGVIPESSY
-620 YTSPSPRDK
+620 
-629 RQSRMP
+629 
-635 SSA
+635 

>member
-7 NALEFAEIKAQIKEY
+7 NALEFNQIKAQIKEY

-39 TVLIDTLA
+39 SVLIDTLA
-47 YNTYYSSVN
+47 YNTYYTSVN

-85 PKSARSARTTCNI
+85 PKSARSARTTVNV
-98 AVQTPFPYPK
+98 AVQTVFPYPK
-108 SVTIA
+108 SVTMS
-113 AGLVANFTGLDNNN
+113 AGLVLNFTGLDNNN
-127 FVFSVPTDIAQSVDS
+127 FVFSIPTDITQSVDS
-142 LTGIATFSNTV
+142 LTGIASFNDTV
-153 LYEGLFLTDTFVKD
+153 LYEGLYLTDTFVKN
-167 TSQRQR
+167 TAERQR

-179 RVDTTSMIVE
+179 RVDTTSLVVQ

-194 ITEKY
+194 VTEKY
-199 LQATDITKIDSTS
+199 LQATDITKIDANS

-226 ILFGDGVV
+226 ILFGDGIV
-234 GKALNNGDVVT
+234 GKKLENGDVVT
-245 VKYTTSGGTGANG
+245 VKYTTSAGVGANG
-258 LKVFENIGTYRDNA
+258 LKVFENIGTFRDSLN
-272 GNAITSGIT
+272 NAITSGIT
-281 ITAVSFPDGGSDP
+281 ITATSFPDGGAEP
-294 ETTESIKFG
+294 ETTEAIKFS

-309 AFGRAVSTQDYEA
+309 AFGRAVSTRDYEA

-337 GGEEAEPPEYG
+337 GGEEAEPPEFG

-356 RNADKLSLSEKNS
+356 KNADKLSLSEKNS

-377 SIAAIQPTII
+377 SVAAIQPTII
-387 DPSILYID
+387 DPSILYVD
-395 LVSFV
+395 LTSFV

-405 NTRRTPDEI
+405 ITRKTPDQL
-414 KNLVITTLTAL
+414 KNLIITTLTVL

-439 YSKAQ
+439 YSKIQ
-444 NIIDDSERSIT
+444 NIIDEAERSIT
-455 SNITRVTMRKNISV
+455 SNITKVMMRKNV
-469 TLNARVN
+469 TVDLNTRVN

-481 GNRINMQTSTN
+481 GNRINQQTTTN
-492 PAVSSSGF
+492 PAVISSGF
-500 KIVGDDV
+500 KIVGDDI
-507 NTYYLNDDGNQTL
+507 NTYYLNDDGSGTL

-525 KGTGEFEYIDGLWG
+525 KGTGEFEYVDGLWG
-539 SVDYDMGE
+539 TVDYDMGE

-555 QSTSVTNNTL
+555 QSTDVANNTL

-608 TGVIPESSYCLL
+608 TGVIPESSY
-620 YTSPSPRDK
+620 
-629 RQSRMP
+629 
-635 SSA
+635 

>member
-1 MAFNQV
+1 MAFNQI
-7 NALEFAEIKAQIKEY
+7 NALEFNEIKAQIKEF
-22 LRSQSQF
+22 LRSQDQF

-47 YNTYYSSVN
+47 YNTYYTAVN

-70 LRENV
+70 MRENV

-85 PKSARSARTTCNI
+85 PKSARSARTTVDI

-108 SVTIA
+108 SVTIS
-113 AGLVANFTGLDNNN
+113 AGLVLNFTGLDNNN
-127 FVFSVPTDIAQSVDS
+127 FVFSIPTDTSQSVDS

-153 LYEGLFLTDTFVKD
+153 LFEGLFLTDTFVKD

-173 FILTNE
+173 FILTNDK
-179 RVDTTSMIVE
+179 VDTTSMIVE

-226 ILFGDGVV
+226 ILFGDGVI
-234 GKALNNGDVVT
+234 GKALTNGDVVT
-245 VKYTTSGGTGANG
+245 VRYTTSSGNGANG

-272 GNAITSGIT
+272 GNSISSGIT
-281 ITAVSFPDGGSDP
+281 ITAVSFPDGGSEP

-322 IIPQIY
+322 IVPQVY

-337 GGEEAEPPEYG
+337 GGEEAEPPEFG

-356 RNADKLSLSEKNS
+356 KNADKLSLSEKNS

-377 SIAAIQPTII
+377 SVAAIQPTII
-387 DPSILYID
+387 DPSILYVD
-395 LVSFV
+395 MVSFV

-405 NTRRTPDEI
+405 NTRRTPAEI

-455 SNITRVTMRKNISV
+455 SNITRIMMRKNITV
-469 TLNARVN
+469 DLNQRVN

-481 GNRINMQTSTN
+481 GNRVNQQTSTD
-492 PAVSSSGF
+492 PAIISSGF
-500 KIVGDDV
+500 KIVGDDI
-507 NTYYLNDDGNQTL
+507 NTYYLNDDGAGTL

-555 QSTSVTNNTL
+555 QSTVVANNTL
-565 QIKAT
+565 QIKAV

-583 ITMGIDNSVITVV
+583 ITLGIDNSVITVV

-608 TGVIPESSYCLL
+608 TGVIPESSY
-620 YTSPSPRDK
+620 
-629 RQSRMP
+629 
-635 SSA
+635 

>member
-47 YNTYYSSVN
+47 YNTYYTAVN

-85 PKSARSARTTCNI
+85 PKSARSARTTVNI
-98 AVQTPFPYPK
+98 AVQTAFPYPK

-173 FILTNE
+173 FILTND

-234 GKALNNGDVVT
+234 GKALTNGDVVT
-245 VKYTTSGGTGANG
+245 VKYSTSGGTGANG

-281 ITAVSFPDGGSDP
+281 ITAVSFPDGGAEP
-294 ETTESIKFG
+294 ESTESIKFG

-322 IIPQIY
+322 IVPQIY

-337 GGEEAEPPEYG
+337 GGEEAEPPEFG

-387 DPSILYID
+387 DPSVLYID

-405 NTRRTPDEI
+405 NTRRTPAEI

-455 SNITRVTMRKNISV
+455 SNITRITMRKNITV
-469 TLNARVN
+469 DLNQRVN

-481 GNRINMQTSTN
+481 GNRINMQTTTN

-507 NTYYLNDDGNQTL
+507 NTYYLNDDGNKTL

-608 TGVIPESSYCLL
+608 TGVIPESSY
-620 YTSPSPRDK
+620 
-629 RQSRMP
+629 
-635 SSA
+635 

>member
-1 MAFNQV
+1 MSFNQV
-7 NALEFAEIKAQIKEY
+7 NALEFNEIKAQIKNY
-22 LRSQSQF
+22 LKSQSQF

-39 TVLIDTLA
+39 TVLLDILS

-61 NEGFLETAV
+61 NEGFMETAV

-85 PKSARSARTTCNI
+85 PKSARSAQTKVNI
-98 AVQTPFPYPK
+98 TVQTVVPYPK
-108 SVTIA
+108 TVTIN
-113 AGLVANFTGLDNNN
+113 AGLVLNFKGLDNDN
-127 FVFSVPTDIAQSVDS
+127 FVFSIGSDTTQSVDS
-142 LTGIATFSNTV
+142 TSGIATFTDV
-153 LYEGLFLTDTFVKD
+153 TLYEGVFLTDTFVRD
-167 TSQRQR
+167 INERQR
-173 FILTNE
+173 FILTNQKA
-179 RVDTTSMIVE
+179 DTTSMTVE

-194 ITEKY
+194 VTEKF
-199 LQATDITKIDSTS
+199 LQATDITKIDSNS

-217 EESEYQIPE
+217 EESEYEIPE
-226 ILFGDGVV
+226 IIFGDGIV
-234 GKALNNGDVVT
+234 GQNLANGDVVT
-245 VKYTTSGGTGANG
+245 VKYTTSSGTGANG
-258 LKVFENIGTYRDNA
+258 LKQFENIGNFRDNN
-272 GNAITSGIT
+272 GNTLTTGIT
-281 ITAVSFPDGGSDP
+281 VTATAFPDGGAAAES
-294 ETTESIKFG
+294 TESIKFS

-309 AFGRAVSTQDYEA
+309 AFGTADSTRDYEA

-356 RNADKLSLSEKNS
+356 KNADKLSLSEKN
-369 VLKKLREY
+369 VILKKLRDY
-377 SIAAIQPTII
+377 SVAAIQPSII

-395 LVSFV
+395 LESFV

-405 NTRRTPDEI
+405 VTRREPAEV
-414 KNLVITTLTAL
+414 KNVVLISLTAL
-425 NSSGE
+425 NSGAE

-439 YSKAQ
+439 YSKLQ
-444 NIIDDSERSIT
+444 KIIDDAEVSIT
-455 SNITRVTMRKNISV
+455 SNITRLKMRKNV
-469 TLNARVN
+469 TVDLNARVN

-481 GNRINMQTSTN
+481 GNRINQQTDT

-500 KIVGDDV
+500 KIVGDDF
-507 NTYYLNDDGNQTL
+507 NTYYLNDDGKGAL

-525 KGTGEFEYIDGLWG
+525 KGTGAFEYVDGLWG
-539 SVDYDMGE
+539 TVDYTMGE
-547 IVINDLII
+547 IVINDMII
-555 QSTSVTNNTL
+555 QSTSVAGNVL
-565 QIKAT
+565 QISAV

-583 ITMGIDNSVITVV
+583 LTLGIDNTVVSVV

-608 TGVIPESSYCLL
+608 TGVVPESSY
-620 YTSPSPRDK
+620 S
-629 RQSRMP
+629 
-635 SSA
+635 

>member
-258 LKVFENIGTYRDNA
+258 LKVFENIGTFRDNA

-405 NTRRTPDEI
+405 NTRRTADEI

-608 TGVIPESSYCLL
+608 TGVIPESSY
-620 YTSPSPRDK
+620 
-629 RQSRMP
+629 
-635 SSA
+635 